1 MRQVFVIATSL
12 LIASPALAL
21 AAPRTFQE
29 LSIKI
34 VELINLTIPVL
45 ILAGI
50 VIYLYGVSTNI
61 LNFSD
66 DSREKVRAYF
76 FWGIVILFVMLSI
89 WGILNLLKNTFL
101 SVS

>member
-1 MRQVFVIATSL
+1 MKRARIILVGLLLVMPAGVF
-12 LIASPALAL
+12 

-29 LSIKI
+29 LASKI
-34 VELINLTIPVL
+34 VDLINAAIPVL

-50 VIYLYGVSTNI
+50 VVYLYGVSTNI

-66 DSREKVRAYF
+66 DNREKLKAYF